1 MKIRVE
7 EEYDYLDAI
16 IQDIHTH
23 IIIHTEAGKLPSLI
37 MDKPI
42 SLNSL

>member
-16 IQDIHTH
+16 IQDIHIH
-23 IIIHTEAGKLPSLI
+23 IIHTEAGKLPSLI
-37 MDKPI
+37 MGKPI

>member
-7 EEYDYLDAI
+7 EYDYLDDI

-23 IIIHTEAGKLPSLI
+23 IIYTEADRLPSLI